1 MINRKEQPVI
11 KKIESVDFL
20 APKKLKITPKVSLFH
35 TKNVKDETTRFD
47 LYFDAGK
54 VKAENGIASFVNG
67 LILSGTK
74 EKTSVQINNDING
87 LGGFY
92 ESGVSI
98 ENAVISM
105 HCLRENIL
113 PIFDTI
119 IDAIKNANF
128 PEKEVTEYFSDSKQ
142 RMKINSEKVSYLAQK
157 KFQKLLFANN
167 DKYSSTL
174 SLEDYDKVS
183 VEDLK
188 EFHKKN
194 YLKGLTKV
202 VVVGNVEQNKIT
214 HLAESCSQFI
224 ADDGAT
230 FSSELKNHSTEERIE
245 KKGAIQSAIR
255 VGRTLFNKNHP
266 DYLDFL
272 VLNTILGDYFGSR
285 LMSNIREDKGYT
297 YGIGS
302 MISELQKTG
311 YLMVATEVGHEV
323 KDATL
328 QEIKNEFKRL
338 QDEIVAE
345 EELQLVKN
353 YMLGQLLKSAD
364 GPYAMMDLYLSAEIH
379 GKDLNFYNKA
389 IESIQAIS
397 SERIKELAVK
407 YLDWKEMSVVVV
419 G

>member
-1 MINRKEQPVI
+1 MINRKEQPAI

-74 EKTSVQINNDING
+74 ERTSVQINNDING

-113 PIFDTI
+113 
-119 IDAIKNANF
+119 
-128 PEKEVTEYFSDSKQ
+128 
-142 RMKINSEKVSYLAQK
+142 QK

-214 HLAESCSQFI
+214 YLAESCSQFI

-311 YLMVATEVGHEV
+311 YFIVATEVGHEV

-379 GKDLNFYNKA
+379 GKNLNFYNKA
-389 IESIQAIS
+389 IENIQAIT